1 MNKSTLSMSRSNK
14 LPCCKDR
21 AWRGPGAAIV
31 LPAVAARAE
40 AIREI
45 DESFIPTSFSKSFWG
60 LWFEIWRPA
69 PNAVQ

>member
-1 MNKSTLSMSRSNK
+1 VNKSTLSMSRSNK
-14 LPCCKDR
+14 LTCCKYR

-45 DESFIPTSFSKSFWG
+45 DKSFIPTSFSKSFWG
-60 LWFEIWRPA
+60 LWFEI
-69 PNAVQ
+69 

>member
-14 LPCCKDR
+14 LPCDR

-40 AIREI
+40 AIRDI
-45 DESFIPTSFSKSFWG
+45 DESFILTTFSESFWG
-60 LWFEIWRPA
+60 LLFEIQRPA
-69 PNAVQ
+69 PNAVR